1 MLRFQS
7 PAFFSRL
14 RITITHAITITLDV
28 ILMIPIP
35 RLLECFTMPSKDN
48 GWNSELSTSADSAVH
63 TSYTSQGLHASTK
76 KVM

>member
-1 MLRFQS
+1 
-7 PAFFSRL
+7 
-14 RITITHAITITLDV
+14 
-28 ILMIPIP
+28 
-35 RLLECFTMPSKDN
+35 MPSKDN